1 MLLQTSSPSGDP
13 RRPAERHLLAWW
25 SLFTMQAVTAYCS
38 SLVAHLTAPHFPPPF
53 ETIQQL
59 VRAGVYWG
67 FYIPL
72 PLESVLDFD
81 RPGQEEFA
89 ARMVLVRDAE
99 DVTRR
104 LRRGDYAVPSMSFGR
119 YVFVEE
125 QLLLPEDMRRLRMIS
140 ECAKYDLLSLYLRPH
155 SPLTPW
161 INRVI
166 ERLVEGGVLEHWQTH
181 LILRGRVSAVL
192 AGSAGDAA
200 AAAEAATVAPQPLR
214 LPNLAPA
221 FMLLAAG
228 CALAA
233 LCCAA
238 ELARNCHRRRR
249 QPRAAAAAQLRAV
262 GRWLRARRLCS
273 A

>member
-81 RPGQEEFA
+81 
-89 ARMVLVRDAE
+89 
-99 DVTRR
+99 DVTGR

-119 YVFVEE
+119 YVFVEQ

-161 INRVI
+161 INRVSENSLQI
-166 ERLVEGGVLEHWQTH
+166 
-181 LILRGRVSAVL
+181 
-192 AGSAGDAA
+192 
-200 AAAEAATVAPQPLR
+200 
-214 LPNLAPA
+214 
-221 FMLLAAG
+221 
-228 CALAA
+228 
-233 LCCAA
+233 
-238 ELARNCHRRRR
+238 
-249 QPRAAAAAQLRAV
+249 
-262 GRWLRARRLCS
+262 
-273 A
+273 